1 MKYTKK
7 FISLAIVFVM
17 VLAMSITALAYNVGS
32 NSKET
37 EGYGLLKGTL
47 SETGYYTT
55 SVEKNP
61 DHAYL
66 TIAGEIQNR
75 LGETIGNVDQ
85 IKSEDGATDFAGA
98 WNYIPAGAYVLYGAH
113 GVQGGSKYG
122 AAVVYTV
129 VHVNTSSN

>member
-1 MKYTKK
+1 MKHTKK
-7 FISLAIVFVM
+7 FLSLAIVFVM
-17 VLAMSITALAYNVGS
+17 VLAMSITALAYNIGS
-32 NSKET
+32 ASKQT
-37 EGYGLLKGTL
+37 EGYGLLEGTL

-61 DHAYL
+61 DRAYL

-75 LGETIGNVDQ
+75 LGETIGSEDQ
-85 IKSEDGATDFAGA
+85 IKSEDGDTYLAGS
-98 WNYIPAGAYVLYGAH
+98 WTYIPDDAYVLYGAH